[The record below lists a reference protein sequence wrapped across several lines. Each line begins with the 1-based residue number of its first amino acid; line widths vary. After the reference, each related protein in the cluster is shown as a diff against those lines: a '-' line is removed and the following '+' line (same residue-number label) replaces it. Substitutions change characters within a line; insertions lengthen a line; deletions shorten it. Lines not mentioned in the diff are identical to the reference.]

1 MNEFVRYILNKF
13 KLVIVVG
20 LGMFC
25 VLGIG
30 VIFGLGM
37 FFVLI
42 WVYNIVFVIDFFG
55 ELNLLM
61 KVLLLLLEKFINIRV

>member
-20 LGMFC
+20 LGMFF
-25 VLGIG
+25 V
-30 VIFGLGM
+30 GLGM
-37 FFVLI
+37 FVVLI
-42 WVYNIVFVIDFFG
+42 WVYNIVFVVDFFG